1 MLKIDHL
8 VKNYNTF
15 SLDCSLEVLPGQITG
30 LVGKNGAGKST
41 IFYAVLGLIR
51 PDSGKITVL
60 GKDSQEIT
68 AKDKQKLGAAL
79 SDSGFSGNLTI
90 QDIISVLEKLYD
102 DFNKNFFMKQVEIFG
117 LPYKKKLKDFST
129 GMKAKL
135 KVLIA
140 ISHQAKL
147 LLLDEPTAGLDV
159 VARNEVL
166 DLIRDYMA
174 EDEERAVL
182 ISSHIS
188 SDLESLCDDFYML
201 KDGKIIFHEETD
213 VLLDQY
219 VVLKVDE
226 AQYEK
231 LDKSFILKVQ
241 KENYGYVCL
250 TNENA
255 FYIENYPQ
263 IIIEKA
269 AIDEI
274 VTMLSGGDEQC

>member
-1 MLKIDHL
+1 MYL
-8 VKNYNTF
+8 
-15 SLDCSLEVLPGQITG
+15 GR
-30 LVGKNGAGKST
+30 NGAGKST
-41 IFYAVLGLIR
+41 TFHAVLGLLR
-51 PDSGKITVL
+51 PDSGKITLL

-68 AKDKQKLGAAL
+68 TKDKQKLGVVL

-90 QDIISVLEKLYD
+90 QDIIPVLEKLYD
-102 DFNKNFFMKQVEIFG
+102 DFNKDFFMKQVEIFG

-241 KENYGYVCL
+241 KENYGYACL

>member
-41 IFYAVLGLIR
+41 TFHAVLG

-241 KENYGYVCL
+241 KENYGYACL

>member
-30 LVGKNGAGKST
+30 LVGKNGSGKST
-41 IFYAVLGLIR
+41 IFHAVLGLIR

-241 KENYGYVCL
+241 KENYGYACL

>member
-1 MLKIDHL
+1 
-8 VKNYNTF
+8 
-15 SLDCSLEVLPGQITG
+15 
-30 LVGKNGAGKST
+30 
-41 IFYAVLGLIR
+41 
-51 PDSGKITVL
+51 
-60 GKDSQEIT
+60 
-68 AKDKQKLGAAL
+68 
-79 SDSGFSGNLTI
+79 
-90 QDIISVLEKLYD
+90 
-102 DFNKNFFMKQVEIFG
+102 
-117 LPYKKKLKDFST
+117 
-129 GMKAKL
+129 MKAKL

-226 AQYEK
+226 AQYE
-231 LDKSFILKVQ
+231 
-241 KENYGYVCL
+241 
-250 TNENA
+250 
-255 FYIENYPQ
+255 
-263 IIIEKA
+263 
-269 AIDEI
+269 
-274 VTMLSGGDEQC
+274 

>member
-41 IFYAVLGLIR
+41 IFHAVLGLIR

-102 DFNKNFFMKQVEIFG
+102 DFNKNFFLKQVEIFG

-129 GMKAKL
+129 GMKAKV
-135 KVLIA
+135 KVLSA
-140 ISHQAKL
+140 ISHDAKL
-147 LLLDEPTAGLDV
+147 LILDEPTAGLDV
-159 VARNEVL
+159 IARDEL
-166 DLIRDYMA
+166 LEMLRDFMVK
-174 EDEERAVL
+174 DEERSIL

-188 SDLESLCDDFYML
+188 SDLESICDDLYMIHQGNVIL
-201 KDGKIIFHEETD
+201 HEDTD
-213 VLLDQY
+213 VLLSDY
-219 VVLKVDE
+219 ALLKVDE
-226 AQYEK
+226 EEYAG
-231 LDKSFILKVQ
+231 LDKQYLLRSK
-241 KENYGYVCL
+241 KESYGYSCL
-250 TNENA
+250 TNQKQYYA
-255 FYIENYPQ
+255 ENYPK
-263 IIIEKA
+263 IAIEKGT
-269 AIDEI
+269 IDEVI
-274 VTMLSGGDEQC
+274 TMMIRGAA

>member
-41 IFYAVLGLIR
+41 IFHAVLGLIR

-166 DLIRDYMA
+166 DLIR
-174 EDEERAVL
+174 
-182 ISSHIS
+182 
-188 SDLESLCDDFYML
+188 
-201 KDGKIIFHEETD
+201 
-213 VLLDQY
+213 
-219 VVLKVDE
+219 VLKVDE

-241 KENYGYVCL
+241 KENYGYACL

>member
-1 MLKIDHL
+1 MYL
-8 VKNYNTF
+8 
-15 SLDCSLEVLPGQITG
+15 GR
-30 LVGKNGAGKST
+30 NGAGKST
-41 IFYAVLGLIR
+41 TFHAVLGLLR
-51 PDSGKITVL
+51 PDSGKITLL
-60 GKDSQEIT
+60 GKDSKEIT
-68 AKDKQKLGAAL
+68 AKDKQKLGVVL

-90 QDIISVLEKLYD
+90 QDIIPVLEKLYD
-102 DFNKNFFMKQVEIFG
+102 DFNKDFFMKQVEIFG

-241 KENYGYVCL
+241 KENYGYACL

>member
-41 IFYAVLGLIR
+41 TFHAVLGLLR
-51 PDSGKITVL
+51 PDSGKITLL

-68 AKDKQKLGAAL
+68 AKDKQKLGVVL

-90 QDIISVLEKLYD
+90 QDIIPVLEKLYD
-102 DFNKNFFMKQVEIFG
+102 DFNKDFFMKQVEIFG

-188 SDLESLCDDFYML
+188 SDLENLCDDLYMI
-201 KDGKIIFHEETD
+201 DNGKIIFHEDSD
-213 VLLDQY
+213 VLLSDY
-219 VVLKVDE
+219 ALLKVDDK
-226 AQYEK
+226 QFNQ
-231 LDKSFILKVQ
+231 LDKQ
-241 KENYGYVCL
+241 
-250 TNENA
+250 
-255 FYIENYPQ
+255 YIFDRKDTTKY
-263 IIIEKA
+263 
-269 AIDEI
+269 
-274 VTMLSGGDEQC
+274 